1 MKKAIVN
8 ILIGSAVLIAFAA
21 TPGRSSSGAP
31 ASHTGAP
38 NEKTCATSGCHD
50 DGKLNEGDAKVSVE
64 IGNKHKSL
72 KGGKT
77 YPVRIR
83 ITDPGKVRFG
93 FQILALDT
101 LTKSSVGKFTIVDK
115 ERTQLVSNM
124 YELKNREYVTY
135 TFNGTDA
142 VKDGLGEWIVNWTAP
157 ENLSSSIVFFVGAVS
172 ANDDMSD
179 KGDKVYTMGQP
190 IKFNGHEK

>member
-1 MKKAIVN
+1 MKKVVSVILFAIVFM
-8 ILIGSAVLIAFAA
+8 IAFAA

-31 ASHTGAP
+31 PSHTGAP

-50 DGKLNEGDAKVSVE
+50 DGKVNEGDAQVFVE
-64 IGNKHKSL
+64 LENKHKSI

-77 YPVRIR
+77 YPVKVR

-93 FQILALDT
+93 FQLLAFDT
-101 LTKSSVGKFTIVDK
+101 ITNSSVGKFTIVDK
-115 ERTQLVSNM
+115 ERTQLVANM

-142 VKDGLGEWIVNWTAP
+142 VKKGVGEWIVNWTAP
-157 ENLSSSIVFFVGAVS
+157 ENLSNSIVFYVGAVS

-179 KGDKVYTMGQP
+179 KGDKVYTMVQP
-190 IKFNGHEK
+190 IKLTGHEK